1 MKKKMNLLK
10 SLRNKN
16 KQIIKEENSNTTNSN
31 NNIIKPKEL
40 SIVIRITL
48 INKNRNK
55 PILFSNHQRKNQ
67 LLRIKRLIH

>member
-31 NNIIKPKEL
+31 NSNNNIIKQKEL
-40 SIVIRITL
+40 SILIRITL

-55 PILFSNHQRKNQ
+55 LILFSNHQRKN
-67 LLRIKRLIH
+67 